1 MVASTTDGYSKVVPV
16 SSSRITLDSP
26 TLLAGFPDSGM
37 IGSITLNQIIEQL
50 QMHQIASVESRYVMP
65 AAIFIGRKFRHPF
78 RIYANNSGTIC
89 ALICEVPVLSSGI
102 HSIVEAIVNWSVAS
116 KIGKVIVLGG
126 ILPSNFNPSQPFE
139 RRPLLLTNVQTEE
152 VTTTNNKLAND
163 KNNGHH
169 NHDEQNSNNED
180 GNDVDAIIAGLPGAL
195 LSAYS
200 AYSVKCTALMM
211 PAISEAPDPE
221 GAAILLESLAKID
234 PTLKMDVAPLRHEVE
249 RLRKRLQEFLEMRER
264 QMREYERSPAR
275 SETEAM
281 YK

>member
-1 MVASTTDGYSKVVPV
+1 MAASTTDGYSKIVPV
-16 SSSRITLDSP
+16 SSSHITLDNP
-26 TLLAGFPDSGM
+26 TLVAGFPDSGM
-37 IGSITLNQIIEQL
+37 IGAISLNQIIEQL

-65 AAIFIGRKFRHPF
+65 AAIFIGKKFRHPF
-78 RIYANNSGTIC
+78 RIYANKSGTIC

-116 KIGKVIVLGG
+116 KVGKVIVLGG

-139 RRPLLLTNVQTEE
+139 RRPLLLTNTRTEE
-152 VTTTNNKLAND
+152 IIANNKLAGD
-163 KNNGHH
+163 KNNGH
-169 NHDEQNSNNED
+169 NHSERNSNNED

-200 AYSVKCTALMM
+200 TYSVKCTALMM
-211 PAISEAPDPE
+211 PAISESPDPE

-234 PTLKMDVAPLRHEVE
+234 SALKIDVAPIRHEVE
-249 RLRKRLQEFLEMRER
+249 RLRKRLQEFLKMRER
-264 QMREYERSPAR
+264 QMREYEHSQAR
-275 SETEAM
+275 SETETM